1 MERGGGVPSP
11 LRKGKFM
18 SVNAQHQVVANQ
30 GSSAII
36 SVLVD
41 AEGTGAHRYT
51 VSHDLF
57 AGNHAARNLADV
69 VHHICILHGRHP
81 GVADHAANHSAQV
94 EARDWLINTVDGFIR
109 ERTYLTRLVVA
120 VGPLPSTPGQAESE
134 ATVNGQR
141 HALEMLAQSDRAGC
155 ALGAAMALVHD
166 WHSIRPLLDAA
177 ASRFSVDSPACALP
191 TIEATAALAQA
202 VAITPALERA
212 IGFGA
217 QQIIAQHRGLWDL
230 LEARSLARGEY

>member
-1 MERGGGVPSP
+1 
-11 LRKGKFM
+11 M
-18 SVNAQHQVVANQ
+18 SANANLEASINQ
-30 GSSAII
+30 TGDVLTA
-36 SVLVD
+36 LVD

-51 VSHDLF
+51 VSHDLL

-69 VHHICILHGRHP
+69 VHQICILHGRHP
-81 GVADHAANHSAQV
+81 GVADHAANHSIQA
-94 EARDWLINTVDGFIR
+94 EAREWLIKTVDGFIR

-134 ATVNGQR
+134 AAVNSQR

-155 ALGAAMALVHD
+155 ALGAAMALVQD
-166 WHSIRPLLDAA
+166 WHSIRSLLDAA
-177 ASRFSVDSPACALP
+177 AKRFGVESPACALP
-191 TIEATAALAQA
+191 SVEETAALAEL
-202 VAITPALERA
+202 VATTPALQRA

-230 LEARSLARGEY
+230 LEARQLARGEY